1 MRAVDGQLFLSLL
14 MEIKLKYNFLML
26 NRDSSFLQA
35 FIEVVELIFLTKML
49 KQQSHQSVSNKI

>member
-1 MRAVDGQLFLSLL
+1 MRAVDGQLFLSLF